1 MKPQPVSKPK
11 RRTREKI
18 EPYYTAPQPNT
29 IDAELRAANSTKRKP
44 PTFMGMT
51 SKQILIISGLMFTL
65 ALCLVAIA
73 AYLSIFMMFP
83 V

>member
-1 MKPQPVSKPK
+1 
-11 RRTREKI
+11 
-18 EPYYTAPQPNT
+18 
-29 IDAELRAANSTKRKP
+29 
-44 PTFMGMT
+44 MGMT